1 MKRHAINCTPIPPI
15 PIKRST
21 ALILVHNQLGY
32 RHPTAWGIGGASN
45 PAFEDNIAA
54 LLSAFRETSKSKPL
68 QDRPTILHIQ
78 HRSVWTDSPLNTSHV
93 GPYGIDG
100 ESKRGVD
107 FLECATPLIGG
118 KPVRTFDEPTQA
130 QAQAQAQASDLAC
143 VKDTEQNE
151 YHAETLMTSHE
162 HSIFINTPL
171 LKILEERG
179 ITTVVFA
186 GLTLERSI
194 STAVRTAQNLAVVGK
209 WGGHGNRVDTPTSA
223 LYTDGEHVYADYE
236 EGQERDPDDMETP
249 FAVKMPRIIL
259 VTDGTRAFGI
269 EGVDAETVHKVHMA
283 SLGEFA
289 EMRVT
294 EEVVTALGGGGA
306 E

>member
-1 MKRHAINCTPIPPI
+1 MKRHALNSSRIPPI

-32 RHPTAWGIGGASN
+32 RHPTAWGTGSSN
-45 PAFEDNIAA
+45 PAFDDNIAA
-54 LLSAFRETSKSKPL
+54 LLSAFRETSKSKPA

-78 HRSVWTDSPLNTSHV
+78 HRSVWTDSPLNTSQV
-93 GPYGIDG
+93 GPYGANG

-118 KPVRTFDEPTQA
+118 KTVRTFDEPTQA
-130 QAQAQAQASDLAC
+130 SGAAC
-143 VKDTEQNE
+143 AKDAKPEE

-171 LKILEERG
+171 LEILVERG

-194 STAVRTAQNLAVVGK
+194 SSALRTAQNLAVVGK
-209 WGGHGNRVDTPTSA
+209 WGGHGNLVDTPTSA
-223 LYTDGEHVYADYE
+223 LYTDGEHVYADYD
-236 EGQERDPDDMETP
+236 EGQERDPDTETP

-269 EGVDAETVHKVHMA
+269 EGVDAETVHKVHVA
-283 SLGEFA
+283 SLREFA

-294 EEVVTALGGGGA
+294 AEVVTALAAGA